1 MIEGTHCAPSLL
13 SSPCPGVSGWERF
26 LEEWGVRSCMEG
38 RWSSWMEGDRPLGSK
53 GEARDWM
60 GGRALLASEIL
71 LREGAPKAWAKDGSD
86 WGGCVAML

>member
-1 MIEGTHCAPSLL
+1 M
-13 SSPCPGVSGWERF
+13 SGWERF